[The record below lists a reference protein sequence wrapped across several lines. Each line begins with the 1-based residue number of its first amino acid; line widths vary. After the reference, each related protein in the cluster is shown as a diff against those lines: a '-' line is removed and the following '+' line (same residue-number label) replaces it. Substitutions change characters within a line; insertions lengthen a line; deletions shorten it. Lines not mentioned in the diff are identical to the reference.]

1 MCVLLPGVLDSPP
14 RSVSPE
20 PPSAFTTAGR
30 RRTGQGS
37 TGGGSGRQQALNMHV
52 RLPPMQCNSLEA
64 MSDAGSSFTSSP
76 CSSLGSITG
85 MLMAAQQY
93 QGVQQ
98 QQPAPPA
105 VLTSGGAAAAT
116 TAAGASA
123 QGFIGSRDLS
133 GNQAVSVSALSD
145 LVLQSPASKASV
157 SQQQG
162 HVSRPF

>member
-1 MCVLLPGVLDSPP
+1 MYDVMCVLLPGVLDSPP

-20 PPSAFTTAGR
+20 TPSASTAAGR

-37 TGGGSGRQQALNMHV
+37 SSGGGSGRQQPFNMHV
-52 RLPPMQCNSLEA
+52 RLPPMQRNSLEA

-105 VLTSGGAAAAT
+105 VLSSGAAATAT
-116 TAAGASA
+116 TGAAGASA
-123 QGFIGSRDLS
+123 QGFIGSTDLS
-133 GNQAVSVSALSD
+133 GNQAVSASALSD
-145 LVLQSPASKASV
+145 LVLQSPAS
-157 SQQQG
+157 
-162 HVSRPF
+162 RLL